1 MFIAGSFI
9 RRLKKWYF
17 ETFWQEKERI
27 YLISDL
33 HLDHSAIIG
42 YCRRPFSDVERMNE
56 TLIRNWN
63 GIVRREDTVFH
74 LGDFAFG
81 RNPRNFKGR
90 LQGRKRFI
98 RGNHDRKLRGARTS
112 VIIDHQGFR
121 FFLCH
126 SPEDRPKEWGGWV
139 VHGHTHN
146 HRSRYPF
153 INGDLRTINVS
164 CELTGYAPVS
174 LDFIISLDPES
185 IKRME
190 TVYSE
195 PERKPSQSLIQYPA
209 DRPDLG
215 DHLGI

>member
-1 MFIAGSFI
+1 MSLPVSLL

-17 ETFWQEKERI
+17 ETFQRGEERI

-33 HLDHSAIIG
+33 HLGHSAIIG
-42 YCRRPFSDVERMNE
+42 YCRRPFRDAERMNE
-56 TLIRNWN
+56 ALIRNWN
-63 GIVRREDTVFH
+63 RIVRREDTVYH

-81 RNPRNFKGR
+81 RDPRHFKSR
-90 LQGRKRFI
+90 LRGRKRFI
-98 RGNHDRKLRGARTS
+98 RGNHDRKLRGAKHS
-112 VIIDHQGFR
+112 VILEHRGYR

-126 SPEDRPKEWGGWV
+126 SPEDRPEDWDGWV

-146 HRSRYPF
+146 HLSRYPF

-174 LDFIISLDPES
+174 LDYLISLDPDS
-185 IKRME
+185 IRRME
-190 TVYSE
+190 TVHSG
-195 PERKPSQSLIQYPA
+195 PERRASPSLFQDPA

-215 DHLGI
+215 DQLTI